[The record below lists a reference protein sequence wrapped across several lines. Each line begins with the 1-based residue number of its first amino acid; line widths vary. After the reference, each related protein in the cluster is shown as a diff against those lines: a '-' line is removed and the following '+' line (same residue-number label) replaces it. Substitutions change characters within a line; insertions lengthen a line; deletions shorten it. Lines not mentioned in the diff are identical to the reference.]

1 MGFVKIR
8 VWPLAYIYLWAS
20 LVAQM
25 IKHLPTMQENW
36 VRSLGWKDPRE
47 KEMAT
52 HSSILAWKIPWME
65 ESCRLQSMR
74 SQIAGHN
81 WATSLHFTGCHWAL
95 GRACW
100 GTEHIP
106 TGYLVFIRERMYFHV
121 TLSMHPTRSFS
132 HCVHKSVFYICVSI
146 APLQVS
152 LSVPSF
158 KSW

>member
-1 MGFVKIR
+1 MWEIR
-8 VWPLAYIYLWAS
+8 VW
-20 LVAQM
+20 
-25 IKHLPTMQENW
+25 
-36 VRSLGWKDPRE
+36 SLGREVPLE

-74 SQIAGHN
+74 SQRAGHN

-95 GRACW
+95 GRARW

-106 TGYLVFIRERMYFHV
+106 TGYRFSIRERMYFHV
-121 TLSMHPTRSFS
+121 TLPTHPTRSFS
-132 HCVHKSVFYICVSI
+132 CCVHKSVFYICVSI
-146 APLQVS
+146 APLQVG

-158 KSW
+158 TSWQILKIHSEILDFEAFLEIFLDTEMYYVHSC